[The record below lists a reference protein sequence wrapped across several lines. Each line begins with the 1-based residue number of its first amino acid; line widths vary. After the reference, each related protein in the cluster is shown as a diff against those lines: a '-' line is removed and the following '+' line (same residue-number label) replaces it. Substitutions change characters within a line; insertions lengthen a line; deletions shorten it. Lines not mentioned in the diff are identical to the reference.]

1 MARKITKY
9 QAIRRN
15 HIPLVLSAVFIG
27 FALMVPWLSYF
38 YESPFLLRFASRILI
53 FAIAATAL
61 NFIMGY
67 GGLVS
72 FGHALF
78 FGLGAYSVA
87 IPASLGIEN
96 GFMQFGLGLT
106 ICAAIGY
113 GVGLIALRTAG
124 IGFIMI
130 SLAFA
135 QMFYY
140 VFVGLKNFGGDDG
153 LSIAKAS
160 QFWSVNLAQSTHLYY
175 TALGSL
181 VLCIL
186 ASSLIAKARFG
197 MVLQG
202 AAMNK
207 PRLESLG
214 YNVRKN
220 QLIAFIVAAMV
231 TGFAGLLYANL
242 TLYAAPSYLAWPMS
256 GDFIIIVVL
265 GGLARS
271 IGPFIGALALLSAE
285 ELLQRQSEHWMFWLG
300 AMIVVLAL
308 SGKGGIVDGF
318 YAALAGWRKFRLRD
332 LSLFRQLNARKN

>member
-1 MARKITKY
+1 MAHKIAIY

-15 HIPLVLSAVFIG
+15 YIPWVLSAVFIG
-27 FALMVPWLSYF
+27 LALMVPWLSLF
-38 YESPFLLRFASRILI
+38 YESPFLLRFASRVLI
-53 FAIAATAL
+53 FALAATAL

-96 GFMQFGLGLT
+96 GLLQFGLDLM
-106 ICAAIGY
+106 ICAAIGW
-113 GVGLIALRTAG
+113 GVGMIALRTSG

-153 LSIAKAS
+153 LSIHQGS
-160 QFWSVNLAQSTHLYY
+160 QFLSISLAQSWPLYY

-181 VLCIL
+181 FLCIL

-197 MVLQG
+197 MVLRG

-220 QLIAFIVAAMV
+220 QLIAFVVAAMV

-265 GGLARS
+265 GGLARA
-271 IGPFIGALALLSAE
+271 IGPFIGAVALLSAE

-318 YAALAGWRKFRLRD
+318 YAGLSAWRNFRLS
-332 LSLFRQLNARKN
+332 LSRQHDARKV